1 MFLQTF
7 DKSQLIGALIP
18 RVQNCLQLFRCEP
31 SQFRILQGIH
41 EPAEARTHGLPFE
54 PRTRGSGRND
64 HHFELRIFAHAPGQA
79 FGESDGGKI
88 LILDEDYAFGTFD
101 GIEE

>member
-1 MFLQTF
+1 MDHDGGRSPICPDLWIEQS
-7 DKSQLIGALIP
+7 DSVA
-18 RVQNCLQLFRCEP
+18 
-31 SQFRILQGIH
+31 QFRILQRIH

-64 HHFELRIFAHAPGQA
+64 HHFELRIFAHAPGQT
-79 FGESDGGKI
+79 FGEAGGGKI
-88 LILDEDYAFGTFD
+88 LILDEDCAFGTFD